1 MMEKHSI
8 KRHQPARIVLFG
20 SKGKASKNIDA
31 KREQETNTDTEHQ
44 KIIDFSALALWYSE
58 QKENISI
65 GNEWSVSRV
74 YAEKQNKLR
83 FLTQ

>member
-1 MMEKHSI
+1 MIEKHST
-8 KRHQPARIVLFG
+8 RRRRPTRIVLFG

-31 KREQETNTDTEHQ
+31 NGDQETNADTEHQ

-58 QKENISI
+58 QKENNSI